1 MLLASL
7 LVPLAVVA
15 IVLLVQRLH
24 LPVFLAIMATVVVY
38 GIAADMT
45 FQSVGKAFGLGF
57 TAALEQVGLLVVA
70 GALVQALVLRQPL
83 GTGTSALLGALAGLG
98 ASAAG
103 GLALLQPAGQDAPRR
118 AVGLALTLLAVSSLV
133 APSPLAVAA
142 ASVMKASNST
152 MLMVALPLA
161 AIAALLGW
169 WAVARQVPSTAVA
182 GWPDWTWLAVL
193 IPIALLIAQSV
204 AQMPSEPLGKG
215 GAREFYIGISKPLM
229 LAAIAITLGVLF
241 AGRWQPSALAGRSWA
256 PLLLAVGASG
266 GLGRVFDET
275 GMAELLAEYALH
287 PRFGILTPFLAA
299 AIVKTMQGNSLTRR
313 AHRLGHDRAHAA
325 GARARQR
332 VGPRARRR
340 RGRRGFDGDLPCQ
353 RSVLLDRRVDGPPLA
368 GPGARCDLA
377 RQRGD
382 GDRRPDCDRCC
393 QAVPLSR
400 PRSLPKPPFASS
412 GLFATT

>member
-7 LVPLAVVA
+7 LVPIAVVA

-24 LPVFLAIMATVVVY
+24 LPAFLAIMATVVVY

-83 GTGTSALLGALAGLG
+83 GTGTSALVGALAGLG

-169 WAVARQVPSTAVA
+169 WAVARQIPSTAVA
-182 GWPDWTWLAVL
+182 GWLDWTWLAVL
-193 IPIALLIAQSV
+193 IPIALLIVQSV

-266 GLGRVFDET
+266 GLARVFDET

-299 AIVKTMQGNSLTRR
+299 AIVKTMQGNSLTAVLTASGMIEPMLPALGLDSASGR
-313 AHRLGHDRAHAA
+313 ALAAAAVGAGSMAICHVNDPFFWIAASMGRLSPGRALSVISLGSAVMAIGALVAIAA
-325 GARARQR
+325 VKQ
-332 VGPRARRR
+332 
-340 RGRRGFDGDLPCQ
+340 FL
-353 RSVLLDRRVDGPPLA
+353 
-368 GPGARCDLA
+368 
-377 RQRGD
+377 
-382 GDRRPDCDRCC
+382 
-393 QAVPLSR
+393 
-400 PRSLPKPPFASS
+400 
-412 GLFATT
+412 

>member
-7 LVPLAVVA
+7 LVPIAVVA
-15 IVLLVQRLH
+15 IVLLIQRLH
-24 LPVFLAIMATVVVY
+24 LPAFLAIMATVVVY

-45 FQSVGKAFGLGF
+45 FQSVSKAFGLGF
-57 TAALEQVGLLVVA
+57 TAALEQAGLLVVA

-83 GTGTSALLGALAGLG
+83 GTGTSALVGALAGLG
-98 ASAAG
+98 ASATG

-118 AVGLALTLLAVSSLV
+118 ALGLALTLLAVSSLV

-169 WAVARQVPSTAVA
+169 WSVARQVPSTAVT
-182 GWPDWTWLAVL
+182 GWLDWTWLAVL
-193 IPIALLIAQSV
+193 IPIALLIVQSV

-256 PLLLAVGASG
+256 PLLLVVGASG
-266 GLGRVFDET
+266 GLARVFDET

-287 PRFGILTPFLAA
+287 PRFGVLTPFLAA
-299 AIVKTMQGNSLTRR
+299 AIVKTMQGNSLTAVLTASGMVEPMLPSLGLDSASGR
-313 AHRLGHDRAHAA
+313 ALAAAAVGAGSMAICHVNDPFFWIATSMGRLSPGRALYVISLGSAVMAIGALVVLAA
-325 GARARQR
+325 VRQ
-332 VGPRARRR
+332 
-340 RGRRGFDGDLPCQ
+340 FL
-353 RSVLLDRRVDGPPLA
+353 
-368 GPGARCDLA
+368 
-377 RQRGD
+377 
-382 GDRRPDCDRCC
+382 
-393 QAVPLSR
+393 
-400 PRSLPKPPFASS
+400 
-412 GLFATT
+412 

>member
-7 LVPLAVVA
+7 LVPIAVLA

-45 FQSVGKAFGLGF
+45 FQSVGRAFGLGF
-57 TAALEQVGLLVVA
+57 TAALEQAGLLVVA

-83 GTGTSALLGALAGLG
+83 GTGTSALVGALAGLG

-118 AVGLALTLLAVSSLV
+118 ALGLALTLLAVSSLV

-161 AIAALLGW
+161 VIAALLGW
-169 WAVARQVPSTAVA
+169 WSVARQIPSPAVA
-182 GWPDWTWLAVL
+182 GWLDWTWLAVL
-193 IPIALLIAQSV
+193 IPIALLIVQSV

-229 LAAIAITLGVLF
+229 LLAIAITLGVLF

-266 GLGRVFDET
+266 GLARVFDET

-299 AIVKTMQGNSLTRR
+299 AIVKTMQGNSLTAVLTASGMIEPMLPALGLDSPTGR
-313 AHRLGHDRAHAA
+313 ALAAAAVGAGSMAICHVNDPFFWIAASIGRLSPGRALSVISLGSAVMAIGALVAIAA
-325 GARARQR
+325 VRQ
-332 VGPRARRR
+332 
-340 RGRRGFDGDLPCQ
+340 FL
-353 RSVLLDRRVDGPPLA
+353 
-368 GPGARCDLA
+368 
-377 RQRGD
+377 
-382 GDRRPDCDRCC
+382 
-393 QAVPLSR
+393 
-400 PRSLPKPPFASS
+400 
-412 GLFATT
+412 

>member
-7 LVPLAVVA
+7 LVPIAVVA
-15 IVLLVQRLH
+15 IVLLIQRLH
-24 LPVFLAIMATVVVY
+24 LPAFLAIMTTVVVY

-57 TAALEQVGLLVVA
+57 TAALEQAGLLVVA

-83 GTGTSALLGALAGLG
+83 GTGTSALVGALAGLG
-98 ASAAG
+98 ASATG

-142 ASVMKASNST
+142 ASVMKAGNT
-152 MLMVALPLA
+152 AMLAVAVPLA

-169 WAVARQVPSTAVA
+169 WSVARQLPSTAVA
-182 GWPDWTWLAVL
+182 GWLDWTWLAVL
-193 IPIALLIAQSV
+193 IPIALLIVQSV

-229 LAAIAITLGVLF
+229 LAAVAITLGVLF

-266 GLGRVFDET
+266 GLARVFDET

-299 AIVKTMQGNSLTRR
+299 AIVKTMQGNSLTAVLTASGMIEPMLPALGLDSASGR
-313 AHRLGHDRAHAA
+313 ALAAAAVGAGSMAICHVNDPFFWIAASMGRLSPGRALSVISLGSAVMAIGALVAIAA
-325 GARARQR
+325 VKQ
-332 VGPRARRR
+332 
-340 RGRRGFDGDLPCQ
+340 FL
-353 RSVLLDRRVDGPPLA
+353 
-368 GPGARCDLA
+368 
-377 RQRGD
+377 
-382 GDRRPDCDRCC
+382 
-393 QAVPLSR
+393 
-400 PRSLPKPPFASS
+400 
-412 GLFATT
+412 

>member
-7 LVPLAVVA
+7 LVPIAVVA
-15 IVLLVQRLH
+15 IVLLIQRLH
-24 LPVFLAIMATVVVY
+24 LPAFLAIVATVVVY

-57 TAALEQVGLLVVA
+57 TAALEQAGLLVVA

-83 GTGTSALLGALAGLG
+83 GTGTSALVGALAGLG
-98 ASAAG
+98 ASATG

-133 APSPLAVAA
+133 APSPLAVAT
-142 ASVMKASNST
+142 ASVMKASNT
-152 MLMVALPLA
+152 AMLTVAVPLA

-169 WAVARQVPSTAVA
+169 WAVARQLPSTTVA
-182 GWPDWTWLAVL
+182 GWLDWTWLAVL
-193 IPIALLIAQSV
+193 IPIALLIVQSV

-229 LAAIAITLGVLF
+229 LAVIAITLGVLF

-266 GLGRVFDET
+266 GLARVFDET

-299 AIVKTMQGNSLTRR
+299 AIVKTMQGNSLTAVLTASGMIEPMLPALGLDSASGR
-313 AHRLGHDRAHAA
+313 ALAAATIGAGSMAICHVNDPFFWIAASMGRLSP
-325 GARARQR
+325 ARA
-332 VGPRARRR
+332 
-340 RGRRGFDGDLPCQ
+340 L
-353 RSVLLDRRVDGPPLA
+353 SVISLGSAVMA
-368 GPGARCDLA
+368 IGALVA
-377 RQRGD
+377 IA
-382 GDRRPDCDRCC
+382 
-393 QAVPLSR
+393 AVKQFL
-400 PRSLPKPPFASS
+400 
-412 GLFATT
+412 